1 MSGCSRARTGKNV
14 RAATPSIAHAHLA
27 HPAKFEF
34 FASHMSLHEHYS
46 WLASLHAY
54 ELARSVSVQP
64 NDAQQAVN
72 STSERDSYFNAF
84 ASAAAQSVL
93 TSAQSVL
100 TPKRDLNAFASA
112 ETTET
117 GCSIALMFVV
127 LVVVT
132 HGLSR
137 ALVQLGGI
145 KKMKD
150 GTADTR
156 AGLTTPSAVRQARLH
171 GERCFEN
178 EPNLA
183 LSPPPTLERHR
194 TDLPEQVEPT
204 PPPMM
209 EDVVAATPI
218 RLARTLEEQRSDQR
232 VLSVRSELGA
242 MIEPEPSVPVPS
254 HAKLGRSHAAELR
267 ARRAAIQKEAKEAA
281 DRAQGPQMVEEPA
294 PLVPPAPVIEEPLAA
309 YQQQP
314 AKADANDKENGSL
327 ANGQEVSQ
335 SGIQGE
341 QGVIQGMPDTM
352 IVSSRKVLRAVDL
365 AYSNSDI
372 KEALIAKLRDRAAKV
387 RASVSSIQVHD
398 ECEASVRAHNVT
410 SNIARFRGI
419 GAVQVLPN
427 GAGSVAQVLAAA
439 RRLDLPLLTSPQPP
453 SPD

>member
-1 MSGCSRARTGKNV
+1 MV
-14 RAATPSIAHAHLA
+14 
-27 HPAKFEF
+27 
-34 FASHMSLHEHYS
+34 LHEHYS
-46 WLASLHAY
+46 WLAALHAY
-54 ELARSVSVQP
+54 ELARSVSVLPSAAQP
-64 NDAQQAVN
+64 VVN
-72 STSERDSYFNAF
+72 ITSERDYFNAF
-84 ASAAAQSVL
+84 ASAAAQSIL
-93 TSAQSVL
+93 TSAQTVL

-112 ETTET
+112 PTSPET
-117 GCSIALMFVV
+117 GCSIALMFLV
-127 LVVVT
+127 LVVFT

-137 ALVQLGGI
+137 ALMQLGG
-145 KKMKD
+145 KKVKV
-150 GTADTR
+150 GTAVTR
-156 AGLTTPSAVRQARLH
+156 AALTTPSAVRQARLH

-183 LSPPPTLERHR
+183 LSPPPALERHR

-254 HAKLGRSHAAELR
+254 HAKLGRSQAAELR
-267 ARRAAIQKEAKEAA
+267 ARRAAMQKEAKEAA

-294 PLVPPAPVIEEPLAA
+294 PPVPPAPIIEEPLAA
-309 YQQQP
+309 NQQQP
-314 AKADANDKENGSL
+314 AKADAKDKENW
-327 ANGQEVSQ
+327 SQ
-335 SGIQGE
+335 SGVQGK
-341 QGVIQGMPDTM
+341 QGAIHEMPDM
-352 IVSSRKVLRAVDL
+352 MLVSLRKVLRTVDL

-398 ECEASVRAHNVT
+398 ECEASVRAHNVA
-410 SNIARFRGI
+410 SNIARIRGI

-439 RRLDLPLLTSPQPP
+439 RRLDLPVLTSPQPP

>member
-1 MSGCSRARTGKNV
+1 
-14 RAATPSIAHAHLA
+14 
-27 HPAKFEF
+27 
-34 FASHMSLHEHYS
+34 MSLHEHFS
-46 WLASLHAY
+46 WLAALHAY

-72 STSERDSYFNAF
+72 ITSERDSYFNAF

-410 SNIARFRGI
+410 SNIARIRGI

-439 RRLDLPLLTSPQPP
+439 RRLDLPVLTSPQPP